1 MVNIKIDK
9 TYSIKSDR
17 SNFMVVRTTNQRESI
32 ISYNSTL
39 ESCITSFLE
48 MKIRLS
54 SAESIKEL
62 LSEIKSLQQAL
73 TLALTPFKI
82 KVEVAK

>member
-1 MVNIKIDK
+1 MNIQIDK
-9 TYSIKSDR
+9 TYSIKSDC
-17 SNFMVVRTTNQRESI
+17 NNIMLVKTVNERESI
-32 ISYNSTL
+32 LSYSSDL
-39 ESCITSFLE
+39 QSCIMGYLE

>member
-48 MKIRLS
+48 LKTRLS